1 MTFTPI
7 YDNLWCL
14 DTSIGQFVSIWIPV
28 LSMVGWHPMMTLCQ
42 MPIRLF
48 YDGHFNGEKKGW
60 IFTRFTRDGMRYP
73 GLRHHQMDIYIYSVL
88 YMYIWVW
95 FNTIGPEIGESWMD
109 FVTNKFCW
117 FVSPHWSPSPSG
129 GSAKLPERLQRAGP
143 RGLSWSKD

>member
-1 MTFTPI
+1 MTFSPI

-48 YDGHFNGEKKGW
+48 YEAISMAKK
-60 IFTRFTRDGMRYP
+60 RDEFSPDSQGMEWDI
-73 GLRHHQMDIYIYSVL
+73 QVWDIIKWIYIYSVL